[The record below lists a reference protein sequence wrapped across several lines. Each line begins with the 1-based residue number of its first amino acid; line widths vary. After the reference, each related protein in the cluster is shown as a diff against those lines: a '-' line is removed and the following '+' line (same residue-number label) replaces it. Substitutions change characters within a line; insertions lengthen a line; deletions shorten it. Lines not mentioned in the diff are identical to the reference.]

1 MKRYDNGELITKSR
15 MEDEEWY
22 YSYYQPFLEFVL
34 GVFSDVDMMY
44 EETIHFFKDLF
55 EEELSDENKMRILR
69 WCVLHVERMGGQQ
82 EIN

>member
-15 MEDEEWY
+15 MD
-22 YSYYQPFLEFVL
+22 
-34 GVFSDVDMMY
+34 